1 LGLFTGLTLPVLGVS
16 QTVPGRYLKEVL
28 PCNGCE
34 VSTLYPIIQ
43 WPVKKGKNI
52 SYDVELDR
60 DTLANTPSILFKS
73 ALPYSILIPY
83 IPLEK
88 GIYYWRYKV
97 NGFQWSPYFSFSIKE
112 DYQKNIPPDPVLFL
126 SKIPAGHPRLLVNN
140 INQSRSIDAKNED
153 RVSIISEAD
162 ELLSLPLPDDSIDT
176 SRFANL
182 NANQKGRIEKD
193 AAYQIGYQ
201 AYQRIYSFCQAYLLT
216 GDEKYFHK
224 AKEIGILVT
233 GWDRNGYSGMVD
245 FSDAKCMLGMALV
258 FDTFYDKLSDEEKK
272 LLLDAIQIRAKYFY
286 QLYKNDVEVKIL
298 SGHFWQHILHFLF
311 QTNLILFNHVD
322 ETKEC

>member
-1 LGLFTGLTLPVLGVS
+1 
-16 QTVPGRYLKEVL
+16 
-28 PCNGCE
+28 
-34 VSTLYPIIQ
+34 
-43 WPVKKGKNI
+43 
-52 SYDVELDR
+52 
-60 DTLANTPSILFKS
+60 
-73 ALPYSILIPY
+73 
-83 IPLEK
+83 
-88 GIYYWRYKV
+88 V

-153 RVSIISEAD
+153 RVSIISDAD

-182 NANQKGRIEKD
+182 NENQKGRIEKD

-322 ETKEC
+322 ETKEWLTYYYDIFFAKHPFFQVNQEVGQKDCLILQ